1 MVLGIL
7 GTIFNLI
14 KMEKE
19 KKLETI
25 LEQLKEYEKLL
36 DLDGEDE
43 ISEDLTLKINA
54 TLEELNG
61 EILTAQQEDLRTL
74 KISFINKSKNINYMD
89 VTKFWQ
95 IFSLVFFFIVWF
107 GSILNIKPFVVLFKI
122 FKWCLIIIFGVLFL
136 NYAKKEFKTWI
147 KED

>member
-1 MVLGIL
+1 
-7 GTIFNLI
+7 
-14 KMEKE
+14 
-19 KKLETI
+19 
-25 LEQLKEYEKLL
+25 
-36 DLDGEDE
+36 
-43 ISEDLTLKINA
+43 
-54 TLEELNG
+54 
-61 EILTAQQEDLRTL
+61 
-74 KISFINKSKNINYMD
+74 MD
-89 VTKFWQ
+89 VSKFWQ

>member
-1 MVLGIL
+1 
-7 GTIFNLI
+7 
-14 KMEKE
+14 
-19 KKLETI
+19 
-25 LEQLKEYEKLL
+25 
-36 DLDGEDE
+36 
-43 ISEDLTLKINA
+43 
-54 TLEELNG
+54 
-61 EILTAQQEDLRTL
+61 
-74 KISFINKSKNINYMD
+74 MD

-95 IFSLVFFFIVWF
+95 IFSIVFFFIVWF

>member
-1 MVLGIL
+1 
-7 GTIFNLI
+7 
-14 KMEKE
+14 
-19 KKLETI
+19 
-25 LEQLKEYEKLL
+25 
-36 DLDGEDE
+36 
-43 ISEDLTLKINA
+43 
-54 TLEELNG
+54 
-61 EILTAQQEDLRTL
+61 
-74 KISFINKSKNINYMD
+74 MD

-107 GSILNIKPFVVLFKI
+107 GSILNVKPFVVLFKI

>member
-1 MVLGIL
+1 
-7 GTIFNLI
+7 
-14 KMEKE
+14 
-19 KKLETI
+19 
-25 LEQLKEYEKLL
+25 
-36 DLDGEDE
+36 
-43 ISEDLTLKINA
+43 
-54 TLEELNG
+54 
-61 EILTAQQEDLRTL
+61 
-74 KISFINKSKNINYMD
+74 MD

>member
-1 MVLGIL
+1 
-7 GTIFNLI
+7 
-14 KMEKE
+14 
-19 KKLETI
+19 
-25 LEQLKEYEKLL
+25 
-36 DLDGEDE
+36 
-43 ISEDLTLKINA
+43 
-54 TLEELNG
+54 
-61 EILTAQQEDLRTL
+61 
-74 KISFINKSKNINYMD
+74 MD

-147 KED
+147 KKD